1 MSDRVLRVIHV
12 GAGGRGRW
20 PLDVVGGDSAYE
32 SVALVDVNEEFLAAA
47 REKTGLGESECFS
60 DLAEAARSVEAD
72 LAIACTPTVTHAPFA
87 RIAFEA
93 GLSVLVEKGMTLDWQ
108 LARELVA
115 EADAA
120 GVKFCVSQNYRYFPV
135 EQTMKSI
142 LGTEKYGEPAFLDLI
157 HHRHRPNP
165 RTLDYKNAMI
175 WDMSCH
181 HYDNLVYWFGPAR
194 SVTARTF
201 GAPWSLYAPHD
212 ANVSAVITFE
222 SGVNCTYSMS
232 HVGQNGR
239 HLTWIHTDE
248 FPGRGGGRDPVGPAR
263 GAGYSDRPS
272 RLHHRRCGTGHLGS
286 QQPTDAR
293 SMRGDSAL
301 PRAKRLR
308 RAGGVVRLGS
318 ATTSRSRLQPR
329 RRWRP
334 RLALRRAVWW
344 TNLS

>member
-239 HLTWIHTDE
+239 HLTWIHTTEGNLRSHDVSGIE
-248 FPGRGGGRDPVGPAR
+248 FTPTNSRDAEAVEIL
-263 GAGYSDRPS
+263 SV
-272 RLHHRRCGTGHLGS
+272 
-286 QQPTDAR
+286 
-293 SMRGDSAL
+293 
-301 PRAKRLR
+301 PRAEQAILTDLHAYITEDVEPGISGRNN
-308 RAGGVVRLGS
+308 
-318 ATTSRSRLQPR
+318 LQT
-329 RRWRP
+329 
-334 RLALRRAVWW
+334 LALCEA
-344 TNLS
+344 TALSHERNASVELAELFA

>member
-1 MSDRVLRVIHV
+1 MSERVLRVIHV
-12 GAGGRGRW
+12 GTGGRGRW
-20 PLDVVGGDSAYE
+20 PLDVVSADPAYE
-32 SVALVDVNEEFLAAA
+32 SAALVDVNEEFLAAA

-72 LAIACTPTVTHAPFA
+72 LIIACTPTVTHAPFA

-108 LARELVA
+108 LARDLVA

-194 SVTARTF
+194 TVIARTF

-222 SGVNCTYSMS
+222 SDVNCTYSMS

-239 HLTWIHTDE
+239 HLTWIHTTAGNLRSHDVSGIE
-248 FPGRGGGRDPVGPAR
+248 FTPTNS
-263 GAGYSDRPS
+263 SDAEAVEILS
-272 RLHHRRCGTGHLGS
+272 V
-286 QQPTDAR
+286 
-293 SMRGDSAL
+293 
-301 PRAKRLR
+301 PRAEQAILTDLHAYITEDIEPGISGRNN
-308 RAGGVVRLGS
+308 
-318 ATTSRSRLQPR
+318 LQT
-329 RRWRP
+329 
-334 RLALRRAVWW
+334 LALCEA
-344 TNLS
+344 TALSHERNAAIDLAELFP